1 MWASARTY
9 STLLKTS
16 GEDIKV
22 VQGLMRHANILTTMN
37 IYIKAL
43 TPAKRKAQTRVVDV
57 LMTSSM
63 PWKRAPSCATGP
75 HLCGLQL
82 FYCLRLGLIRQI
94 LVR

>member
-57 LMTSSM
+57 LMD
-63 PWKRAPSCATGP
+63 R
-75 HLCGLQL
+75 
-82 FYCLRLGLIRQI
+82 LRI
-94 LVR
+94 LPENAAEDAA